1 MSEVAQLGETIKVS
15 VFYKHS
21 NAGVTGLSPTANII
35 SASGDTIETSV
46 ALTAL
51 NAVLAPGVYVGTVT
65 AQISD
70 PDGYFAYCDAGSN
83 SVDDRYQLGLVNV
96 GQEWIQE
103 IARLSDGVIIRVGTP
118 GYQNNDITI
127 INGDTYVVAGVIG
140 GVLRWVNDG
149 SGVWPT
155 DLTGGAITFKAFK
168 RGGARFSKAGSI
180 YVATGSDQEVRCEL
194 TTTES
199 ESITEVCTY
208 QLLFTLSGQ
217 HRTLASGKLYNQILP
232 NLS

>member
-1 MSEVAQLGETIKVS
+1 MSEVAQLGETVQVS
-15 VFYKHS
+15 AFYKLS

-35 SASGDTIETSV
+35 SGAGALIQETLPLS
-46 ALTAL
+46 AL
-51 NAVLAPGVYVGTVT
+51 NATKAPGVYVGTVT
-65 AQISD
+65 SPIVSAN
-70 PDGYFAYCDAGSN
+70 GYFAYCDAGTN
-83 SVDDRYQLGLVNV
+83 SVDDRYQLGLVNI

-127 INGDTYVVAGVIG
+127 INGDTYVVSGVIG

-155 DLTGGAITFKAFK
+155 DLTGGTITFKAFK

-180 YVATGSDQEVRCEL
+180 FVATGADQEVRCEL
-194 TTTES
+194 TTAES
-199 ESITEVCTY
+199 ESIAETQTY

-217 HRTLASGKLYNQILP
+217 KRTLASGKLYNQILP